1 MQNKGNSTMYNITKK
16 LVFALLLA
24 SMSASCY
31 KASPDIYTS
40 PGARPEM
47 ANDAEYNQATP
58 TNRAAPDKLM
68 TEEKAKYDPMSK
80 KESAAPP
87 PVGAALPSVAT
98 VAIAPR
104 EKPPAEPTNSERYQ
118 EYKPNPWTDPA
129 KDKLS
134 TFAIDVDTA
143 SYTISRRKL
152 NEGGLPPASAVRVEE
167 FVNYFK
173 YEYPQPKSGPF
184 AVHYEAAPSP
194 FDAKRVLLKVGVQ
207 GRKVAPEERA
217 PVHLTLLVDVS
228 GSMSSPDKLPLVQ
241 EALKVMVNNLKKTD
255 TVALTTYA
263 GANRLVLPATG
274 LEEKEKI
281 LAAIDDLRSGGGT
294 AMASGMELAYEQA
307 MKTYEKGAVNRV
319 VVCSDGDANIGPVGH
334 DQILKSI
341 EGYVQKGITMT
352 TLGVGNGNYQDYR
365 MEQLANKGNG
375 NYVYLDSREA
385 ALRFFSEQLDGTLQ
399 VIAKDVKIQVEFSD
413 DAVAQYRL
421 IGYENRDIADKSFRD
436 DKVDA
441 GEIGS
446 NHSVTALYELQLI
459 SKPKGPLATIRVRA
473 KEPEGATAKE
483 WEFPFD
489 SKLVK
494 AKLSEASGDFQFAA
508 AVVGFAEILRKN
520 PDAAEWSLDRIQE
533 LTRQNLNNSKERQE
547 FLELIQRASK
557 LGANIN
563 VTAK

>member
-1 MQNKGNSTMYNITKK
+1 MQNQGSSIMYNITNK
-16 LVFALLLA
+16 LIFALLLA
-24 SMSASCY
+24 SMATSCQ
-31 KASPDIYTS
+31 KASPHSSEVYSTNPGRTNPS
-40 PGARPEM
+40 P
-47 ANDAEYNQATP
+47 EYNLPPQE
-58 TNRAAPDKLM
+58 KSM
-68 TEEKAKYDPMSK
+68 TDETTK
-80 KESAAPP
+80 KEKRDST
-87 PVGAALPSVAT
+87 VGVTANNSRAVALPSAT
-98 VAIAPR
+98 PLAPMVIAPR
-104 EKPPAEPTNSERYQ
+104 EQPPEPTNRESYQ
-118 EYKPNPWTDPA
+118 NYTPNPWTDPA

-152 NEGGLPPASAVRVEE
+152 NEGSLPPTSAVRVEE
-167 FVNYFK
+167 FVNYFA
-173 YEYPQPKSGPF
+173 YHYPQPKSGPF

-194 FDAKRVLLKVGVQ
+194 FDAKRFLLKVGVQ
-207 GRKVAPEERA
+207 GRKVSAQDRA

-228 GSMSSPDKLPLVQ
+228 GSMSSADKLPLVQ
-241 EALKVMVNNLKKTD
+241 EALKVMVNHLKKTD

-281 LAAIDDLRSGGGT
+281 LQAIDDLRSGGGT

-319 VVCSDGDANIGPVGH
+319 IVCSDGDANIGPVGY

-341 EGYVQKGITMT
+341 AGYVQKGITMT
-352 TLGVGNGNYQDYR
+352 TLGVGNGNYQDTR

-421 IGYENRDIADKSFRD
+421 IGYENRDVADQSFRD
-436 DKVDA
+436 DQVDA

-446 NHSVTALYELQLI
+446 GHSVTAIYELQLI

-473 KEPEGATAKE
+473 KEPEGAAAKE

-489 SKLVK
+489 STLVK
-494 AKLSEASGDFQFAA
+494 ANFQEASGDFQFAA

-520 PDAAEWSLDRIQE
+520 PDATEWSLDRIQE
-533 LTRQNLNNSKERQE
+533 LAKKNLNNSKERQE
-547 FLELIQRASK
+547 FLQLVERASK
-557 LGANIN
+557 LGAANFTPI
-563 VTAK
+563 AK